1 MGGFLRRLFSP
12 RSGAS
17 EPPRADEVV
26 EYQGY
31 TITPAPERES
41 GGWRLVGTIS
51 KGDGAER
58 RVHHLSR
65 ADTAADRDAV
75 VQMMVAKAK
84 RLIDEQGDRLFGTSH
99 PPP

>member
-1 MGGFLRRLFSP
+1 MGGFLRRLFGP
-12 RSGAS
+12 KTGSG

-84 RLIDEQGDRLFGTSH
+84 RLIDEQGDRLFASSR
-99 PPP
+99 

>member
-12 RSGAS
+12 RSGAR
-17 EPPRADEVV
+17 EAPRADEVV

-84 RLIDEQGDRLFGTSH
+84 RLIDEQGDRLFASSR
-99 PPP
+99 

>member
-26 EYQGY
+26 EYQGF

-41 GGWRLVGTIS
+41 GGWRLVGTIA

-84 RLIDEQGDRLFGTSH
+84 RLIDEQGDRLFASSR
-99 PPP
+99 

>member
-12 RSGAS
+12 RSGAR
-17 EPPRADEVV
+17 EAPRADEVV

-84 RLIDEQGDRLFGTSH
+84 RLIDEQGDRLF
-99 PPP
+99 PAP

>member
-1 MGGFLRRLFSP
+1 MRGFLRRLFSP

-17 EPPRADEVV
+17 EPPRAEEVV

-51 KGDGAER
+51 KGAGPER

-65 ADTAADRDAV
+65 ADTASDRGAV
-75 VQMMVAKAK
+75 VAMMVAKAK
-84 RLIDEQGDRLFGTSH
+84 RLIDEQGDRLFPAG
-99 PPP
+99 

>member
-17 EPPRADEVV
+17 EPPRAHEVV

-51 KGDGAER
+51 KGAGAEQ

-75 VQMMVAKAK
+75 VAMMVAKAK
-84 RLIDEQGDRLFGTSH
+84 RLIDEQGDRLFPTG
-99 PPP
+99 